1 MLLTIIKKD
10 TWLNKSLP
18 MSIDDFQFHN
28 SVYNKMQEV
37 DLINQDELDKNL
49 TILNNEFEQLIQ
61 NDFISNTMVTPL
73 VNWITNF

>member
-1 MLLTIIKKD
+1 
-10 TWLNKSLP
+10 
-18 MSIDDFQFHN
+18 
-28 SVYNKMQEV
+28 MQEV